1 MKHFKLVGIS
11 CLLILLSCKKIKKKK
26 TLYTVKQNV
35 LFLIMDDL
43 RPELSLYGQSQISSP
58 NIDALAENG
67 IPAEGKWLTSTFC
80 S

>member
-43 RPELSLYGQSQISSP
+43 RPELSVYGQSQISSP
-58 NIDALAENG
+58 NIDTLAENG

>member
-1 MKHFKLVGIS
+1 MKHFKLVGIT

-43 RPELSLYGQSQISSP
+43 RPELSVFG
-58 NIDALAENG
+58 
-67 IPAEGKWLTSTFC
+67 
-80 S
+80 